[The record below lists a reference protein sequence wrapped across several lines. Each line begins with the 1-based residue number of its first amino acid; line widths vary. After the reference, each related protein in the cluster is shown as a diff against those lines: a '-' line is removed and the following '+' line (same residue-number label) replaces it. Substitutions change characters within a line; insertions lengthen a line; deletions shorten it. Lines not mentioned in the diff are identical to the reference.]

1 MFYKIKEDE
10 PVPYPGIGF
19 KFKRNRGSHP
29 GFHIEILF
37 NISKKK
43 LVAWHFYTESEKK
56 DNGFS

>member
-19 KFKRNRGSHP
+19 KYKKYQGTHP

-56 DNGFS
+56 